1 MKKKTNR
8 STLMLI
14 LVFLAGLS
22 LLLYPSVANW
32 WNSSRA
38 TEVIA
43 GYSEKI
49 KKMDLAEYQ
58 AMWQEAVD
66 YNTQL
71 AAAGQDQVLSEA
83 QKTRYNNIL
92 DVTGTGIM
100 GYIEIPSIDVELP
113 IHHGTEE
120 NVLQVAVGHL
130 NWTSFP
136 VGGASTHCVLSAHR
150 GLPSAKLFTDLD
162 QLEEGDIFLLHV
174 LEETL
179 TYQVDQILTVEP
191 QEIQELYIQPG
202 QDLCTLV
209 TCTPYGINTHR
220 LLVRGHHIENLPD
233 EFIHVTAE
241 AIPVDPLLVAPLV
254 AAPILLALV
263 VIVLVRS
270 KKK

>member
-1 MKKKTNR
+1 MR
-8 STLMLI
+8 
-14 LVFLAGLS
+14 
-22 LLLYPSVANW
+22 LLLHMPGTRFEFFVLVL
-32 WNSSRA
+32 
-38 TEVIA
+38 T
-43 GYSEKI
+43 
-49 KKMDLAEYQ
+49 DLQ
-58 AMWQEAVD
+58 
-66 YNTQL
+66 NRNG
-71 AAAGQDQVLSEA
+71 AAHGGIRGSARSGFEMIRVLF
-83 QKTRYNNIL
+83 QIRDDIL
-92 DVTGTGIM
+92 DVTGTGVM

-130 NWTSFP
+130 DWTSFP
-136 VGGASTHCVLSAHR
+136 VGGADTHCVLSAHR

>member
-1 MKKKTNR
+1 MKKKANR
-8 STLMLI
+8 STLILI

-22 LLLYPSVANW
+22 LLLYPSVSNW
-32 WNSSRA
+32 WNESRA
-38 TEVIA
+38 TEAIV
-43 GYSEKI
+43 GYTEKI

-66 YNTQL
+66 YNASL
-71 AAAGQDQVLSEA
+71 VSRGQGQIMSEEE
-83 QKTRYNNIL
+83 TMRYNRVL

-100 GYIEIPSIDVELP
+100 AYIEIPSIDVELP

-120 NVLQVAVGHL
+120 AVLQVAVGHL
-130 NWTSFP
+130 DWTSFP
-136 VGGASTHCVLSAHR
+136 VGGPGTHCVLSAHR
-150 GLPSAKLFTDLD
+150 GLPSATLFTHLD
-162 QLEEGDIFLLHV
+162 RLEEGDLFMLHV
-174 LEETL
+174 LDETL

-191 QEIQELYIQPG
+191 QEIQELYIQEG

-233 EFIHVTAE
+233 DYVHVTAE

-254 AAPILLALV
+254 AAPILVALV
-263 VIVLVRS
+263 AIVLVKTR
-270 KKK
+270 KK